1 MSASASE
8 GPRLGLLSRS
18 TTTWLG
24 AATQTPR
31 FCDMRSTTTSSN
43 EAVTAPCDHAGGHIG
58 YLSQHGYYSRMKTV
72 AATEAKNRF
81 GAIID
86 DAQREP
92 VVIRRQDRDVAVV
105 LSMAD
110 YQRLRSGN
118 AQAFLDL
125 RNAVA
130 AEAAAAGLTDD
141 KLDEILRADRA

>member
-1 MSASASE
+1 
-8 GPRLGLLSRS
+8 
-18 TTTWLG
+18 
-24 AATQTPR
+24 
-31 FCDMRSTTTSSN
+31 
-43 EAVTAPCDHAGGHIG
+43 
-58 YLSQHGYYSRMKTV
+58 MKTV

-105 LSMAD
+105 VSMAD
-110 YQRLRSGN
+110 YERLRSGN